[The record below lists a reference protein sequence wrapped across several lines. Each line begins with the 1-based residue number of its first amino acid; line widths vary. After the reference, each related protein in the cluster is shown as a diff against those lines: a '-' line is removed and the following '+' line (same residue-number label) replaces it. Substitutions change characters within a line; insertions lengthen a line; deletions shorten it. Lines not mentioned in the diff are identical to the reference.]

1 MSAGRLLREARQA
14 QGLHIAA
21 LASAIKVS
29 PRKLELLEADRHDEL
44 PDATFVRALA
54 QTVCRSLKIDASP
67 ILALLPRT
75 GGYRLE
81 HVGEGLNTPFQERPS
96 HLASNDW
103 TSLARPAVWGPAL
116 VLIAAA
122 VVYLVPTGWLP
133 GTGHQA
139 VAPAASA
146 VSALAAAPRASV
158 PASAVHA
165 ALNSDRP
172 ASTAVSAA
180 VLASDSATEAPTLS
194 SVAPTSVAVSAVDS
208 ASESASGAVASSPIA
223 KTLRLRTSADSW
235 IEAVDAHGRPMLSR
249 LVKPGETLELDGTL
263 PIRLTIGNASGTEVV
278 FGGQPMA
285 LAPYSRD
292 NIARV
297 ELK

>member
-44 PDATFVRALA
+44 PDATFIRALA
-54 QTVCRSLKIDASP
+54 QTVCRSLKIDAAP
-67 ILALLPRT
+67 ILALLPPT

-103 TSLARPAVWGPAL
+103 TSLAKPAVWGPAL
-116 VLIAAA
+116 VLLAAA
-122 VVYLVPTGWLP
+122 GVYLVPTGWLP
-133 GTGHQA
+133 GTDRP
-139 VAPAASA
+139 VIAPAASA
-146 VSALAAAPRASV
+146 VSALAAAARASV
-158 PASAVHA
+158 PASAAHA

-180 VLASDSATEAPTLS
+180 VLASDSATEAPTPS
-194 SVAPTSVAVSAVDS
+194 SVPPTSVAVSAVDS
-208 ASESASGAVASSPIA
+208 APEPASAGVASPIA
-223 KTLRLRTSADSW
+223 KTLQLRTTADSW
-235 IEAVDAHGRPMLSR
+235 IQAVDANGRPMLSR

-278 FGGQPMA
+278 IAGQPMA